1 MARILVVDD
10 HPSMRGAVRALLE
23 GERYEVEEASDG
35 AAALAA
41 ITEDPPDLI
50 LLDLQVPG
58 LGGLDLL
65 EALRADPARAAVP
78 VVVMTATGD
87 EGRPGAIDAG
97 AADYLTKPFNPGAL
111 LQAVERVL
119 GARGSP
125 AT

>member
-23 GERYEVEEASDG
+23 GDYEVDEASDG
-35 AAALAA
+35 AAALVA
-41 ITEDPPDLI
+41 ITQDPPDLI
-50 LLDLQVPG
+50 LLDLGVPS

-65 EALRADPARAAVP
+65 EALGGDPATSAVP

-87 EGRPGAIDAG
+87 EGRPGAIGAG

-111 LQAVERVL
+111 LQVVERVL

>member
-23 GERYEVEEASDG
+23 GELYEVDEAGDG
-35 AAALAA
+35 ASALAA
-41 ITEDPPDLI
+41 VADDPPDLI

-65 EALRADPARAAVP
+65 EALRSGSPSTP
-78 VVVMTATGD
+78 IVVMTATGE
-87 EGRPGAIDAG
+87 EGKPGALSAG

-111 LQAVERVL
+111 LLTVAQVL
-119 GARGSP
+119 EAPGWREA
-125 AT
+125 